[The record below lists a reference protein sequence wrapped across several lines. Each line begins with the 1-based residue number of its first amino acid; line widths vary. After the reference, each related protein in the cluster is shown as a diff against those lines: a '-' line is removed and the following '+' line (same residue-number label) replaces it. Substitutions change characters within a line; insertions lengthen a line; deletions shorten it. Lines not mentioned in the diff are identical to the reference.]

1 MLGWRRNGEETHG
14 GRNTRTSSLAV
25 CESVSCASSI
35 ATPGAGCAERSS
47 AIGTGRLRAASRF
60 ATSTAARLPN
70 EWPKKAKGR
79 PTSSVGRSAS
89 MTASHNSS
97 SRVHGGSLHMLLLAC
112 RDGGEIREG
121 FLLLVEATLDGKV
134 VVAR

>member
-1 MLGWRRNGEETHG
+1 MWSCTVERERGKECAQ
-14 GRNTRTSSLAV
+14 TRTSSLEV
-25 CESVSCASSI
+25 FESESCVSSI

-47 AIGTGRLRAASRF
+47 AIGTGRLRAASFF

-97 SRVHGGSLHMLLLAC
+97 SRVHGGSE
-112 RDGGEIREG
+112 RREPLPG
-121 FLLLVEATLDGKV
+121 Y
-134 VVAR
+134 